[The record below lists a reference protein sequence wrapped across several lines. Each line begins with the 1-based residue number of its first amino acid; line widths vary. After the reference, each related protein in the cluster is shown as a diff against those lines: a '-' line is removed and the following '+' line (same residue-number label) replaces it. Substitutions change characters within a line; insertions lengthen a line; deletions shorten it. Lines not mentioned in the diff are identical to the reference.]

1 MEVEP
6 GAQTPGC
13 NQGCAMSGRDS
24 DQCANAQR
32 PLGGND
38 TTVSSEQGRMSYA
51 EGPADVK
58 ARGMEGAWG
67 KW

>member
-1 MEVEP
+1 
-6 GAQTPGC
+6 
-13 NQGCAMSGRDS
+13 MSGRDS